1 MWSGLPPMLKF
12 HPFFWAFL
20 LFTCGYA
27 LWRGRKYEQL
37 SALIFIAASLVSVAA
52 REPLHQRYLGIE
64 VGDLVVDLVV
74 LGALTAIAL
83 RSDRFWPL
91 WVAGLQLTIS
101 MSHLLKAVQ
110 PDLVPLAYAAAER
123 FWSYPTLLI
132 LFVGAWRQH
141 RRRRTYA
148 EFRTGPATLA

>member
-1 MWSGLPPMLKF
+1 MTKY
-12 HPFFWAFL
+12 FFWALL

-37 SALIFIAASLVSVAA
+37 SALVFIGASIASVAA
-52 REPLHQRYLGIE
+52 RSSLHESYLAVARSDFII
-64 VGDLVVDLVV
+64 DSLVLV
-74 LGALTAIAL
+74 ATIAIAL

-101 MSHLLKAVQ
+101 MSHVLKTIR
-110 PDLVPLAYAAAER
+110 PDLLPLAYAAAER
-123 FWSYPTLLI
+123 FWSYPTLII

-141 RRRRTYA
+141 RRRMSEQR
-148 EFRTGPATLA
+148 EPALAG